1 MGPDRRQPL
10 KAEPLRG
17 GADAP
22 ALTAYATP
30 GLSSSKQTKA
40 DW

>member
-1 MGPDRRQPL
+1 MLVASMGPDRRQPL

-22 ALTAYATP
+22 ALTA
-30 GLSSSKQTKA
+30 
-40 DW
+40 